1 MLFCSSF
8 ISTPTVARQCFQLH
22 YYYFPPT
29 IGGEVFKRTFM
40 QHCNSIKINTN
51 EMFTSM
57 AAGARGGVAH
67 PPSPGET
74 LVLSAS
80 EEILL
85 KQPSPCTINS
95 I

>member
-1 MLFCSSF
+1 MLFCSF
-8 ISTPTVARQCFQLH
+8 ISTPTVARQCFPLH
-22 YYYFPPT
+22 YYYYFPPR
-29 IGGEVFKRTFM
+29 IGDEIFKRRFM

-67 PPSPGET
+67 PPPPGKT